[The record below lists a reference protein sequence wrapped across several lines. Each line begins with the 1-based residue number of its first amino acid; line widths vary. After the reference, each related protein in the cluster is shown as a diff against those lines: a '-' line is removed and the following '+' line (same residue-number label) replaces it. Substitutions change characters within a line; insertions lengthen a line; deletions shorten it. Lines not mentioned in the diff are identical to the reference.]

1 MEKRLREME
10 QEWLRGEM
18 RDKMR
23 EIKKKLRRDLE
34 KKHKR
39 EVEELN
45 KEMEKKW
52 NEMEELKKEMEE
64 KQKEMEKKQK
74 EMEKKQKEMEKKQKE
89 MEEKQKEMEKKLRD
103 MKEILREV
111 EEYQKRDEEE
121 QRREEPE
128 EIHRRIK
135 CLKGFVQMYQN
146 EKPQVTHFL
155 TELNRIA
162 DELDEGDRKATI
174 AKTIGSSV
182 SVVGGVMAVAGL
194 ALALFTWGAT
204 LGLVPAGAGVT
215 VTGGVFNVSVEIAKG
230 VRARDKN
237 KRLEETV
244 NDINSKMKALG
255 GMCYTKLANSYRGY
269 IGSLLIGIYRK
280 TRAALGLSDDV
291 AAIAVGLAVD
301 VPPSVISDVG
311 RALRDPCAGVFA
323 AVDALNIALNI
334 RKLIECHPT
343 EKAQEI
349 RYLVKSLKE
358 SQLAELD
365 NINSDINMILNK
377 YLGPLA
383 VEDGALKKRFYCQM
397 CRYFINNSANRTVAL
412 TPAKELHGKHMV
424 PPIAWRST
432 TMTGSSLGPHTI
444 VQAPTGWGGFE
455 SAQ

>member
-18 RDKMR
+18 QDKMR

-34 KKHKR
+34 KKQKR
-39 EVEELN
+39 EVVELN

-64 KQKEMEKKQK
+64 LKKEMEKKQK

-89 MEEKQKEMEKKLRD
+89 MEWKQKEMEWKRKEMEKKLRD

-146 EKPQVTHFL
+146 EKPQITHFL

-162 DELDEGDRKATI
+162 DELDEDDRKATI
-174 AKTIGSSV
+174 AKTTGSSV
-182 SVVGGVMAVAGL
+182 SVVGGVMAIAGL
-194 ALALFTWGAT
+194 ALAPFTCGAT
-204 LGLVPAGAGVT
+204 LELTVAGAEVTVAGGVT
-215 VTGGVFNVSVEIAKG
+215 NVGIEIAKG

-237 KRLEETV
+237 KRLEEIV
-244 NDINSKMKALG
+244 NDINSKMKAVG
-255 GMCYTKLANSYRGY
+255 GMCYTELANSYRGY
-269 IGSLLIGIYRK
+269 IGSVLIDIYSK
-280 TRAALGLSDDV
+280 TCAALGLSDDV
-291 AAIAVGLAVD
+291 AAFAVGLAVD

-334 RKLIECHPT
+334 RKLTEGHPT

-383 VEDGALKKRFYCQM
+383 MEDGALKK
-397 CRYFINNSANRTVAL
+397 NSTV
-412 TPAKELHGKHMV
+412 
-424 PPIAWRST
+424 RST
-432 TMTGSSLGPHTI
+432 VTI
-444 VQAPTGWGGFE
+444 STTVQTELWH
-455 SAQ
+455 